1 MNAQIH
7 VIMAYQAVTQHHRKL
22 GLTLVEILIVISI
35 ISIIAGVLMPNL
47 NDVRKSSRDK
57 KRKADLKAISEALE
71 LYKLNQD
78 LPTYPSTEE
87 MEALTPGEEW
97 IVEGETEEDED
108 ITYMSQFPKDPR
120 YDNNPTKYFYRY
132 YLVSSDQY
140 FLGACL
146 EDTND
151 PEVSAT
157 PPVGSFSGCDY
168 WYYRKE
174 P

>member
-1 MNAQIH
+1 
-7 VIMAYQAVTQHHRKL
+7 
-22 GLTLVEILIVISI
+22 LIVISI

-47 NDVRKSSRDK
+47 NDVRKASRDK

-78 LPTYPSTEE
+78 LPTYPTTAEI
-87 MEALTPGEEW
+87 EALTPGEEW
-97 IVEGETEEDED
+97 TSEEGEIEGSET

-132 YLVSSDQY
+132 YYVSSSQY
-140 FLGACL
+140 YLGACL
-146 EDTND
+146 EDAND

-157 PPVGSFSGCDY
+157 PPVGYFSGCDY